1 MLYPSIQGKLA
12 IIMITQFIITDLAL
26 PHLKLSM
33 DEDTRFSN
41 TAVTVEKLAKVM
53 NRKNRSPHILP
64 PVIFMNTHGSVTK
77 ISDGPSAG

>member
-1 MLYPSIQGKLA
+1 MKTQF
-12 IIMITQFIITDLAL
+12 MITDFTL

-33 DEDTRFSN
+33 HEDTRFSN

-64 PVIFMNTHGSVTK
+64 PVMLINTHGSVTK